1 METSEPYLSAVRVL
15 HSSAVPCSLVPFR
28 LSDNKPTSIQD
39 EDEDVAAERQRV
51 YSGGSKTDILQIR
64 DLSKVKISDVMFVT
78 SPRVLLY

>member
-1 METSEPYLSAVRVL
+1 M
-15 HSSAVPCSLVPFR
+15 HSSVVPCALVPFR
-28 LSDNKPTSIQD
+28 LSDYKQTSIQD

-78 SPRVLLY
+78 SSRALLY